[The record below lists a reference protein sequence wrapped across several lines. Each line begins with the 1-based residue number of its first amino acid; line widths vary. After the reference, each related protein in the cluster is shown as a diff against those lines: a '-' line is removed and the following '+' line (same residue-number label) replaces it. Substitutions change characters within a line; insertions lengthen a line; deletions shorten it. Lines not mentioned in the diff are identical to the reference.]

1 VGTCQN
7 SMKHSFCAAA
17 LALAL
22 VAQLGAPQPAH
33 AGGPIRLADNRC
45 NDETINEASGRVS
58 NYDRHPPGNGAA
70 QLLQRYAA
78 LSDVLAMMSEE
89 RQILESLCS
98 TDAQRAPLFAR
109 IAATSAWT
117 LALESD
123 VAARLNASCPAA
135 ATGLPTMMLSDAWL
149 SLANV
154 VNDENGTVPA
164 EFSTV
169 VPKVQSRAQA
179 VGLTLPSW
187 ADTSAYW
194 RDQVHA
200 KQKAA
205 IATCPS
211 PSPAPSPS

>member
-1 VGTCQN
+1 MN
-7 SMKHSFCAAA
+7 RSLRAAA

-22 VAQLGAPQPAH
+22 TAQLGALQPVRAT
-33 AGGPIRLADNRC
+33 ASPALAENRC
-45 NDETINEASGRVS
+45 NDQTINEVSGRIS
-58 NYDRHPPGNGAA
+58 DYDRHAPGGGTA

-78 LSDVLAMMSEE
+78 LSDVLAMLGEE
-89 RQILESLCS
+89 RQILDSLCS

-109 IAATSAWT
+109 IAATSAWA

-123 VAARLNASCPAA
+123 VAARLNASCQAA

-169 VPKVQSRAQA
+169 IPKVESRAQA

-194 RDQVHA
+194 RDQVHQ
-200 KQKAA
+200 KEKAA

-211 PSPAPSPS
+211 PSPAPSPT

>member
-1 VGTCQN
+1 
-7 SMKHSFCAAA
+7 MKHSIYASA

-22 VAQLGAPQPAH
+22 VAQLGVLRPVRAAAPST
-33 AGGPIRLADNRC
+33 LADNRC

-58 NYDRHPPGNGAA
+58 DYDRRPPGNGAA

-78 LSDVLAMMSEE
+78 LSDVLAMLGEE
-89 RQILESLCS
+89 RQILDSLCS

-109 IAATSAWT
+109 IAATSAWA

-154 VNDENGTVPA
+154 VNDENGAVPA
-164 EFSTV
+164 DFSSV
-169 VPKVQSRAQA
+169 IPKVQSRAQA

-194 RDQVHA
+194 RDQVH
-200 KQKAA
+200 QRVKAA

-211 PSPAPSPS
+211 PSPAPTPS